1 MVLSLPSFMHF
12 VVGLIRNAIQE
23 GQTVLPVRG
32 LRFFKEPPVL
42 RAVHHP
48 LLPGDGVLL
57 P

>member
-1 MVLSLPSFMHF
+1 MHF

-23 GQTVLPVRG
+23 GQTVLPIRG
-32 LRFFKEPPVL
+32 LRLFKESPVL